1 MAATATTLGTL
12 LVGSAA
18 SGATAATAG
27 LFGVGG
33 AVTTMGV
40 LSGAAT
46 AIGVGSSIAGGFA
59 QRNEAKQ
66 AAQDETLNAKAARL
80 KGEQEQN
87 RIRKSLLRDVSAATA
102 RAGAAGFGGAL
113 LNQQTSALE
122 TDAGQ
127 EIGTSAFNTG
137 MEARRRKAQSA
148 IYRKAGRTSILD
160 IAGPVAEGAGR
171 LATAA
176 SYR

>member
-1 MAATATTLGTL
+1 MAATASVLGSV

-18 SGATAATAG
+18 TGSAG
-27 LFGVGG
+27 LFGAAG
-33 AVTTMGV
+33 AASAMGI
-40 LSGAAT
+40 LSGVST
-46 AIGVGSSIAGGFA
+46 VLGVGSSIAAGFA
-59 QRNEAKQ
+59 ERNQAKQ
-66 AAQDETLNAKAARL
+66 AAQDETLQAKAARL

-113 LNQQTSALE
+113 LSQQASAIE
-122 TDAGQ
+122 REGAR
-127 EIGTSAFNTG
+127 EIGVSAFNTG
-137 MEARRRKAQSA
+137 MEERRRKAQAA
-148 IYRKAGRTSILD
+148 IYRRAGRTSILD
-160 IAGPVAEGAGR
+160 IVGPIGEGVGR